1 MSTTRKAPSES
12 ATLFKKGTTK
22 KGNDGNQW
30 VIVADARGVQRWQ
43 KVRAGA
49 KTKTK
54 TKTKA
59 KTKTKT
65 KTKANTKAKTRRVGR
80 RVVELGTDSNMESIW
95 GKNKPLEDFWRSLAS
110 GKKVVLIQKTG
121 GHKIFTM
128 PTGKVAAL
136 KIFDTFD
143 NDPKIVAV
151 LSSNLS
157 QDAYEVFL
165 YPKAKDKSVEY
176 VIKNYKKYFKSM
188 GPMPADLIE
197 KGVPAQVKV
206 LFPA

>member
-1 MSTTRKAPSES
+1 MSTTRKAPTES
-12 ATLFKKGTTK
+12 ATLFKKGTIK

-30 VIVADARGVQRWQ
+30 VIVADARGVQRWR
-43 KVRAGA
+43 KVQAGA
-49 KTKTK
+49 KTKTS

-59 KTKTKT
+59 K
-65 KTKANTKAKTRRVGR
+65 AKTR
-80 RVVELGTDSNMESIW
+80 RVVELGTDSNTESIW

-121 GHKIFTM
+121 GHKIFTL
-128 PTGKVAAL
+128 PSGKMAAL
-136 KIFDTFD
+136 KIFNTFD
-143 NDPKIVAV
+143 DDPNIIAV

-165 YPKAKDKSVEY
+165 YPKAGDKSVEH
-176 VIKNYKKYFKSM
+176 VIKNYKKYFKSV

-206 LFPA
+206 FFPA

>member
-1 MSTTRKAPSES
+1 MSTTRKAPTES
-12 ATLFKKGTTK
+12 ATLFKKGVIK

-43 KVRAGA
+43 KVQGA
-49 KTKTK
+49 KA
-54 TKTKA
+54 KA
-59 KTKTKT
+59 KV
-65 KTKANTKAKTRRVGR
+65 KAKTRRVGR
-80 RVVELGTDSNMESIW
+80 VGRVVELGTDVMYGESIW
-95 GKNKPLEDFWRSLAS
+95 GKNKPLEKFWRSLAS

-128 PTGKVAAL
+128 PTGKMAAL

-143 NDPKIVAV
+143 DDPKIVAV

-157 QDAYEVFL
+157 TDAYEVFL
-165 YPKAKDKSVEY
+165 YPKAGDKSVYY
-176 VIKNYKKYFKSM
+176 VIKNYKKYFKSV

>member
-22 KGNDGNQW
+22 KGNDGNRW
-30 VIVADARGVQRWQ
+30 TIVTNARGVQRWQ
-43 KVRAGA
+43 KVQVQGA
-49 KTKTK
+49 NASKKLMKNKTKK
-54 TKTKA
+54 SK
-59 KTKTKT
+59 
-65 KTKANTKAKTRRVGR
+65 RIL
-80 RVVELGTDSNMESIW
+80 EMEADPNSVW
-95 GKNKPLEDFWRSLAS
+95 GKNKPLEKLWESLAS

-121 GHKIFTM
+121 GHKIFTL

-143 NDPKIVAV
+143 DDPNIVAV

-165 YPKAKDKSVEY
+165 YPKAGDKSVEY
-176 VIKNYKKYFKSM
+176 VIKNYKKYFKSIR
-188 GPMPADLIE
+188 PMPADLIE

-206 LFPA
+206 FFPA

>member
-12 ATLFKKGTTK
+12 ATLFKKGTIK
-22 KGNDGNQW
+22 KGNDGNRW
-30 VIVADARGVQRWQ
+30 TIVTNARGVQRWQ
-43 KVRAGA
+43 KVQGA
-49 KTKTK
+49 
-54 TKTKA
+54 KA
-59 KTKTKT
+59 KTKT
-65 KTKANTKAKTRRVGR
+65 RRIGR
-80 RVVELGTDSNMESIW
+80 IIELGTGDAYGESIW
-95 GKNKPLEDFWRSLAS
+95 GKNKPLEKFWRSLAS
-110 GKKVVLIQKTG
+110 GEKVVLIQKTG

-143 NDPKIVAV
+143 DDPNIVAV

-165 YPKAKDKSVEY
+165 YPKAGDKSVEH
-176 VIKNYKKYFKSM
+176 VIKNYKKYFKSLR
-188 GPMPADLIE
+188 PMPTDLIE

-206 LFPA
+206 FFPA

>member
-22 KGNDGNQW
+22 KGNDGNRW
-30 VIVADARGVQRWQ
+30 VIVTNARGVQRWQ
-43 KVRAGA
+43 KASVQGA
-49 KTKTK
+49 KAMAN
-54 TKTKA
+54 TKA
-59 KTKTKT
+59 
-65 KTKANTKAKTRRVGR
+65 KAKTRRVGR
-80 RVVELGTDSNMESIW
+80 VVELGTGNAYGENIW
-95 GKNKPLEDFWRSLAS
+95 GKNKPLEKFWRSLAS

-128 PTGKVAAL
+128 PTGKMAAL

-143 NDPKIVAV
+143 DDPKIVAV

-157 QDAYEVFL
+157 TDAYEVFL
-165 YPKAKDKSVEY
+165 YPKAGDKSVEY
-176 VIKNYKKYFKSM
+176 VIKNYKKFFKSA
-188 GPMPADLIE
+188 GPTPADLIE

>member
-1 MSTTRKAPSES
+1 MSATRKAPTES

-30 VIVADARGVQRWQ
+30 VIVADARGVQRWR
-43 KVRAGA
+43 KVQAGA
-49 KTKTK
+49 KTKTS

-59 KTKTKT
+59 K
-65 KTKANTKAKTRRVGR
+65 AKAKTRRVGRVGR
-80 RVVELGTDSNMESIW
+80 RVVELGTDSNTESIW

-143 NDPKIVAV
+143 DDPNIVAV

-165 YPKAKDKSVEY
+165 YPKAGDKSVEH
-176 VIKNYKKYFKSM
+176 VIKNYKKYFKSV

-206 LFPA
+206 FFPA

>member
-1 MSTTRKAPSES
+1 MSTTRKAPSQS

-22 KGNDGNQW
+22 KGNDGNRW
-30 VIVADARGVQRWQ
+30 VIVADARGVQRWR
-43 KVRAGA
+43 KVQGA
-49 KTKTK
+49 KT
-54 TKTKA
+54 
-59 KTKTKT
+59 
-65 KTKANTKAKTRRVGR
+65 KTRRVGR
-80 RVVELGTDSNMESIW
+80 IIELGTGDAYGESIW
-95 GKNKPLEDFWRSLAS
+95 GKNKPLEKFWRSLAS
-110 GKKVVLIQKTG
+110 GEKVVLIQKTG

-143 NDPKIVAV
+143 DDPNIVAV

-165 YPKAKDKSVEY
+165 YPKAGDKSVEY
-176 VIKNYKKYFKSM
+176 VIKNYKKYFKSIR
-188 GPMPADLIE
+188 PMPADLIE

-206 LFPA
+206 FFPA